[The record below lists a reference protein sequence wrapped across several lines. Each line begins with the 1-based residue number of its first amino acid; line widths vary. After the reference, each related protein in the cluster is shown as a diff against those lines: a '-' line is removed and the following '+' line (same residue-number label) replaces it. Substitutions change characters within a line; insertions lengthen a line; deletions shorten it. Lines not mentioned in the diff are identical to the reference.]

1 MPFSLFFRTSQEVLE
16 LFFLTVIR
24 IRSVLAPIMFLDEQR
39 VHLCVWVDNERDKS
53 HLCTLFHDL
62 SVIHSVGG

>member
-1 MPFSLFFRTSQEVLE
+1 MPFSLFFRTSQEVQE

-24 IRSVLAPIMFLDEQR
+24 IRSVLAHIMFLDEQW
-39 VHLCVWVDNERDKS
+39 VHLCVGVDNERDKS

-62 SVIHSVGG
+62 CVIHSVGG